1 VQAGGDGFACPLG
14 GSACGAVF
22 DTAKEAL
29 EHAARA
35 HGLSGERDVVD
46 NKTCCLWKGCGK
58 KVMAKFPASPYL
70 NFGQVYTQ
78 EALHVK
84 GPKPRE
90 GFVCPECDEA
100 YATSAAAWSCAAT
113 HGVAVNR
120 KKCLWAGCGKVFKYG
135 CRTGVHE
142 SVRMRPPALVV

>member
-1 VQAGGDGFACPLG
+1 MQAGGDGFARPLG